1 MMDLAEEL
9 AGTDLEGALERDR
22 PDTSYSLV
30 CPTNIRYYVYK
41 LNYTA
46 GQEPY
51 TLPEWVIRKNCLVD
65 VKYFRQPQFYNNLCL
80 FRCIAHHVNN
90 DISQFMVN
98 EFSLYMCHKYMTN
111 KEAKWDYET
120 PMHEQTHMDP
130 EQVERFPGIYMRE
143 MKDIEQY
150 FDLDIYIYQATKDG
164 KKMRL
169 VYFPDLDGARNQH
182 KPMHLLFLT
191 PTELIQG
198 GQFGVGHFVYVREW
212 RTLCK
217 CYVRTGCNMNFSS
230 SANCRLHMRHTCIR
244 KVNGRKE
251 VFPGT
256 IAKTSCSLIEKLF
269 RVGMTV
275 DQDQLY
281 FNQFITMTLSP
292 CWSPSAWWMMVQVRR
307 QKY

>member
-1 MMDLAEEL
+1 MDLAEEL

-98 EFSLYMCHKYMTN
+98 EFSLY
-111 KEAKWDYET
+111 
-120 PMHEQTHMDP
+120 
-130 EQVERFPGIYMRE
+130 
-143 MKDIEQY
+143 
-150 FDLDIYIYQATKDG
+150 
-164 KKMRL
+164 MRL

-292 CWSPSAWWMMVQVRR
+292 CWSPSPWWMMVQVRR